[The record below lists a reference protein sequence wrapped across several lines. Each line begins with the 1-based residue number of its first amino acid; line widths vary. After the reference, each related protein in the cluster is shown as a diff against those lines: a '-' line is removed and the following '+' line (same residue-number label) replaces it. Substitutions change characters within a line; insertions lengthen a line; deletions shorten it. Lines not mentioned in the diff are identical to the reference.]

1 MIGSSGRD
9 ASPRN
14 AANSAALSVVA
25 FKKPGPYTSNPAL
38 PAAALSHHDAT
49 SRNSRVACESKPLAA
64 LMDAARNK
72 HTTER
77 LLEEIRNEM
86 GKTELQ

>member
-1 MIGSSGRD
+1 
-9 ASPRN
+9 
-14 AANSAALSVVA
+14 
-25 FKKPGPYTSNPAL
+25 
-38 PAAALSHHDAT
+38 
-49 SRNSRVACESKPLAA
+49 